1 MEILLSSVLV
11 TDPDIEKELLKN
23 KEYNLKFI
31 ANEDEKSFLQEI
43 KVADAI
49 VTADKQITRQMIETM
64 DKCKVIVRQG
74 IGFDSIDIQAAK
86 EKGICVCNVPDYS
99 VEEVSEFTIALLLTL
114 SRHINT
120 YINHVK
126 EGIWDIQSVHNINN
140 YPPMRRSSTQ
150 TLGIIGFGRIAR
162 LVAQKAKPFGFKIVS
177 YDPYV
182 DKNTASQLGVEL
194 VDLDRL
200 LEVSDFITI
209 NAPLTKETYHIINRE
224 TLKKVKKTVY
234 IINTARGPHIC
245 EEDLYEALKDKNI
258 AGAALDVTETEP
270 LPKDHKLLKL
280 DNLIITP
287 HAAFFT
293 KDSYEELR
301 RRAFNEA
308 IRVLDGENPEN
319 QVNK

>member
-86 EKGICVCNVPDYS
+86 EKEICVCNVPDYS

-126 EGIWDIQSVHNINN
+126 EGIWNIQSVHNINN

-209 NAPLTKETYHIINRE
+209 NAPLTKETYHIINKE

-245 EEDLYEALKDKNI
+245 EEDLYEALKNKNI

-301 RRAFNEA
+301 RRAFSEA

>member
-31 ANEDEKSFLQEI
+31 SNEDEKSFLQEI

-86 EKGICVCNVPDYS
+86 EKEICVCNVPDYS

-120 YINHVK
+120 YMNHVK
-126 EGIWDIQSVHNINN
+126 EGIWNIQSVHNINN

-209 NAPLTKETYHIINRE
+209 NAPLTKETYHIINKE

-245 EEDLYEALKDKNI
+245 EEDLYEALKNKNI

-301 RRAFNEA
+301 RRAFSEA